1 MQGTQ
6 AGNDHGLNDG
16 TDSRQKVRIP
26 TQRVM
31 TVLWVRQY
39 ERLLATLFPNIPAQ
53 MKEQLQLHK
62 PQKISLCAVGPK
74 LCIVDSTWFVQ
85 G

>member
-1 MQGTQ
+1 M
-6 AGNDHGLNDG
+6 NDG

-39 ERLLATLFPNIPAQ
+39 ERLLSKLFPNIPAQ

-62 PQKISLCAVGPK
+62 PQRIPLWDRNSVLRSEFGEPDKGDAS
-74 LCIVDSTWFVQ
+74 
-85 G
+85 